1 MSQTPPP
8 AGPSANPD
16 AGGWLAP
23 PPAPGGQPAQPA
35 YPPPYPLQQQ
45 PGPWQQPPAPQ
56 PPHHL
61 PPYPPQPG
69 YGAPFVPQPA
79 QPVKKGRGKL
89 VGSIVAVVVLAGGGV
104 GTYVA
109 MSDSNKSG
117 AATPTAAVQSVFDD
131 LQKSDLLGVLDDL
144 APAERDALAT
154 PLNEQ
159 VSELKR
165 LHVFDSSADLH
176 HLPGFTFAAN
186 GLTFGSPKPITDKVS
201 VVALT
206 GGTIDVSYN
215 AAELPISQDFLSAV
229 GGSVPRGSATSQHVN
244 IADAPTRPQLAVQ
257 QVGGRWYPSLFYTV
271 GYNALGQRAPS
282 PRDFIPAA
290 GADTAGD
297 AAGDM
302 VRALLKGD
310 YRRAVQ
316 LLSPDEMAV
325 VHDYGGSVTNSST
338 GDSGITVSSLNTE
351 TTALSG
357 GAERISL
364 KSVVMTKDGQAASMA
379 VDGDCVS
386 ETASGH
392 SQKFCAADIEKLVES
407 FAVGRVCAS
416 DGTCRPQQPTTM
428 TAAQKQAFEDLFRGM
443 LKIGIVTTQTDG
455 KWYVNP
461 VRTYGDLGNTIT
473 SQLRDDDL
481 LQLIGFFK
489 HLGR

>member
-8 AGPSANPD
+8 AGPPAKPD
-16 AGGWLAP
+16 SGGWWAP
-23 PPAPGGQPAQPA
+23 PPAPGRQPAGPL
-35 YPPPYPLQQQ
+35 YPPPSPVQQ
-45 PGPWQQPPAPQ
+45 PGPWQQSAAPQ
-56 PPHHL
+56 PPHQQPQYL
-61 PPYPPQPG
+61 PQPG
-69 YGAPFVPQPA
+69 YGAAFDPQPA
-79 QPVKKGRGKL
+79 HPVKKGRGKL
-89 VGSIVAVVVLAGGGV
+89 IGSIVAVVVLAGGGV

-109 MSDSNKSG
+109 LSDSSQNG

-144 APAERDALAT
+144 VPAERDALAA
-154 PLNEQ
+154 PLNQQ

-165 LHVFDSSADLH
+165 LHVFDTSADLH
-176 HLPGFTFAAN
+176 HLPGFRFAAD
-186 GLTFGSPKPITDKVS
+186 GLTFGPPKQITDKVS

-206 GGTIDVSYN
+206 GGTIDVSYD
-215 AAELPISQDFLSAV
+215 AAKLPVSRDFLSAV
-229 GGSVPRGSATSQHVN
+229 GGSVPQGATASQHVN
-244 IADAPTRPQLAVQ
+244 IADAPTRPELAVQ

-282 PRDFIPAA
+282 PGDYIPAA
-290 GADTAGD
+290 GADTAED

-310 YRRAVQ
+310 YRGAVQ

-338 GDSGITVSSLNTE
+338 GDSGVTMSSLKTE

-357 GAERISL
+357 GAQRVSL
-364 KSVVMTKDGQAASMA
+364 KSLVMTKDGNTISMT
-379 VDGDCVS
+379 VDGDCIS
-386 ETASGH
+386 ESAGGH

-407 FAVGRVCAS
+407 FPVGRVCAS
-416 DGTCRPQQPTTM
+416 NGSCQPQHAETM
-428 TAAQKQAFEDLFRGM
+428 TAAQQHAFEDLFRGI
-443 LKIGIVTTQTDG
+443 LKIGIVTSRTDG

-473 SQLRDDDL
+473 SQLKDDDL

-489 HLGR
+489 HLGH